1 MKAERIFIVLFAVG
15 TVLPLS
21 AFLPWLSENG
31 FDAPRFIEDLFANP
45 ISSFFAW
52 DVIVSASATLV
63 FIWIEGKRLSIKRL
77 WVPSLACLCVGVS
90 SGLPLFLWMRSRQLD
105 RKTI

>member
-1 MKAERIFIVLFAVG
+1 MKAERIFIVLFVAG

-21 AFLPWLSENG
+21 AFLPWFSEHG
-31 FDAPRFIEDLFANP
+31 FDAPLFIEGLFANP

-52 DVIVSASATLV
+52 DVFVSALATLA

-77 WVPSLACLCVGVS
+77 WAPSLACLCVGVS

-105 RKTI
+105 RNMI